1 MRLAPT
7 SGNQTEQT
15 DVVRTVAKNIR
26 ANAASTS
33 SPVTGTSLVDWRE
46 PERNAHV
53 LDWRERAHAF
63 GLVPIEE
70 QAEVPTVVEPA
81 EQLLAE
87 EEPEAFDEQPVEE
100 AAEREALTDEEIEE
114 PPDSH
119 LAAEDVDLVRVYL
132 KHVGRRKLLTAEQE
146 QDIGRRIESARADL
160 LAELALIPAA
170 RLTFLSLADQ
180 VRSQAAPAAELIL
193 LPDGGELKP
202 ERVEPVLAALAR
214 VRRLEQHIDDCAV
227 RMADGRST
235 AASRASLR
243 AKIASLQEAVATTM
257 RDLPIRSSLVDDVV
271 AEIRNLDQQF
281 EAYERMPAGSVRNNE
296 RQTLEARAGMPH
308 RRFRQQAARVLERE
322 QAVLESKHE
331 LVEPN
336 LRLVV
341 SIAKRY
347 LGRGLSLL
355 DLIQEGNIG
364 LMKAVDRFQYRR
376 GFKFSTYATWWI
388 RQNVGRAVAD
398 YGRTIRLPVH
408 VIESLNVLTRT
419 RAELA
424 RDLGR
429 DPRPE
434 ELASRMR
441 IPVGK
446 VLLLIDA
453 ARLPTSLDTPIG
465 EDQET
470 SLGHLVPDTRSPS
483 PEDDVLRSA
492 LADEVEHAMAPL
504 TDREREVLRLRYGL
518 GLTRELTL
526 EEIGRRLS
534 VTRERVRQIEAK
546 ALEKIR
552 ASRGNAA

>member
-1 MRLAPT
+1 
-7 SGNQTEQT
+7 
-15 DVVRTVAKNIR
+15 
-26 ANAASTS
+26 
-33 SPVTGTSLVDWRE
+33 
-46 PERNAHV
+46 
-53 LDWRERAHAF
+53 
-63 GLVPIEE
+63 
-70 QAEVPTVVEPA
+70 
-81 EQLLAE
+81 
-87 EEPEAFDEQPVEE
+87 
-100 AAEREALTDEEIEE
+100 
-114 PPDSH
+114 
-119 LAAEDVDLVRVYL
+119 
-132 KHVGRRKLLTAEQE
+132 
-146 QDIGRRIESARADL
+146 
-160 LAELALIPAA
+160 
-170 RLTFLSLADQ
+170 
-180 VRSQAAPAAELIL
+180 
-193 LPDGGELKP
+193 
-202 ERVEPVLAALAR
+202 VLAK
-214 VRRLEQHIDDCAV
+214 E
-227 RMADGRST
+227 
-235 AASRASLR
+235 
-243 AKIASLQEAVATTM
+243 E
-257 RDLPIRSSLVDDVV
+257 
-271 AEIRNLDQQF
+271 
-281 EAYERMPAGSVRNNE
+281 
-296 RQTLEARAGMPH
+296 
-308 RRFRQQAARVLERE
+308 
-322 QAVLESKHE
+322 AVLEAKHQ

-408 VIESLNVLTRT
+408 VIESLNLLTRT

-434 ELASRMR
+434 ELAARMR

-453 ARLPTSLDTPIG
+453 SRLPASLDTPVG

-470 SLGHLVPDTRSPS
+470 SLGHLVPDTASPS
-483 PEDDVLRSA
+483 PEEDVLRAA

-518 GLTRELTL
+518 GLNRELTL

>member
-1 MRLAPT
+1 
-7 SGNQTEQT
+7 
-15 DVVRTVAKNIR
+15 VAKNIR
-26 ANAASTS
+26 ANASASS

-63 GLVPIEE
+63 GLVPIDEHGDV
-70 QAEVPTVVEPA
+70 ATVVEPA

-87 EEPEAFDEQPVEE
+87 EESEAFDEQPVDE
-100 AAEREALTDEEIEE
+100 ADPDALTDEEIEQ
-114 PPDSH
+114 PPDSN
-119 LAAEDVDLVRVYL
+119 LGTEDVDLVRVYL
-132 KHVGRRKLLTAEQE
+132 KHVGRRKLLTAQQEQE
-146 QDIGRRIESARADL
+146 IGRRIELAREEL
-160 LAELALIPAA
+160 LAELAHIPAA
-170 RLTFLSLADQ
+170 RSTFLSLADQ
-180 VRSQAAPAAELIL
+180 VRGQSAPAAELIL
-193 LPDGGELKP
+193 LPDGATLNA
-202 ERVEPVLAALAR
+202 ERVAPVLTAFAR
-214 VRRLEQHIDDCAV
+214 VRRLEQQIEESTA

-235 AASRASLR
+235 AASRASMR
-243 AKIASLQEAVATTM
+243 AKIGSLQDAIATTM
-257 RDLPIRSSLVDDVV
+257 RELPIRPSLVDDVV
-271 AEIRNLDQQF
+271 AEIRSLDQQF
-281 EAYERMPAGSVRNNE
+281 EAYERMPGGSVRNDQ
-296 RQTLEARAGMPH
+296 RQTLEVRAGMPH
-308 RRFRQQAARVLERE
+308 RRFRQQAARVLAKE
-322 QAVLESKHE
+322 QAVLDAKHE

-347 LGRGLSLL
+347 LNRGLSLL

-388 RQNVGRAVAD
+388 RQNVGRSVAD

-408 VIESLNVLTRT
+408 VIESLNMLTRT

-434 ELASRMR
+434 EVASRMR

-483 PEDDVLRSA
+483 PEDDVLRAA